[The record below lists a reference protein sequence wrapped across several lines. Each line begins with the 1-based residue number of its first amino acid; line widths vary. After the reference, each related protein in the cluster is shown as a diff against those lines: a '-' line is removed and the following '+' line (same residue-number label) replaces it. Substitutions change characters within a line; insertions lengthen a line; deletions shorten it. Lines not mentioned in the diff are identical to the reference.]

1 MDRSAP
7 AGVSRRALLGVAGGA
22 VVGAVVGASPSA
34 RAANGDPLIIGA
46 ENHGD
51 TTYLFGDGSP
61 VLVLSG
67 TGDDGMLNVFNT
79 DPGTG
84 YAILAKGGYTSI
96 FAEGGQ
102 TGIEAYGQRVG
113 GIFGGD
119 PERGVGVRAR
129 GKVGVFGISPGGVGV
144 KAQSGKAGVALKV
157 QGRSQFS
164 TAGSTTIAQG
174 DSSATVTAP
183 VPLSETSLILAT
195 PQSVGGVIGSA
206 SKDIGGGT
214 FTLVLVEPA
223 TRDVD
228 VAWFVIG

>member
-1 MDRSAP
+1 MDRSVP
-7 AGVSRRALLGVAGGA
+7 TGVSRRTLLGAAGGA
-22 VVGAVVGASPSA
+22 VVGAVLTGASSA
-34 RAANGDPLIIGA
+34 RAANGDPLIIGT

-119 PERGVGVRAR
+119 PKRGVGVRAR

-144 KAQSGKAGVALKV
+144 KAQSGKAGVALEV

-164 TAGSTTIAQG
+164 TAGKATIPQG
-174 DSSATVTAP
+174 DPSVTITSPA
-183 VPLSETSLILAT
+183 PLSETSLILAT
-195 PQSVGGVIGSA
+195 PQGDGGVIRSA
-206 SKDIGGGT
+206 SKDIAAGT
-214 FTLVLVEPA
+214 FTLRLVGPA
-223 TRDVD
+223 SQDVD